1 MRICHELES
10 SVKVACQ
17 FRHYMPDVSLCMA
30 REMIALLKR
39 HVASRRLRHRL
50 QVRLRIG
57 GFFVHSQW
65 YVKQMPPASVPA
77 HWQLLGA

>member
-10 SVKVACQ
+10 SVKAACQ
-17 FRHYMPDVSLCMA
+17 FRHCIPDVALCMA
-30 REMIALLKR
+30 RAMIALLKR
-39 HVASRRLRHRL
+39 HVALRRLRHRL

-65 YVKQMPPASVPA
+65 YVKQMLSASVPA
-77 HWQLLGA
+77 RWRLLGA